1 MHIPDDVFRD
11 GPSNAP
17 PIYMARDPCIR
28 KEASAKRKTYVLPQ
42 LSHPIVHT
50 SSVSDLRCTLLN
62 LCDCCATVTVNTFQ
76 AMSSFFNNDSIF
88 QNQPRYPYQAFF
100 KRFPTLGFNLI
111 TVSCSRLTLEADRA
125 GVRALS
131 TSCMR
136 VSPDMCV
143 CTI

>member
-1 MHIPDDVFRD
+1 MHIHDDVFRD
-11 GPSNAP
+11 GSSNAP

-42 LSHPIVHT
+42 LSHPIVRT

-76 AMSSFFNNDSIF
+76 ARSSFFNNA
-88 QNQPRYPYQAFF
+88 RA

-111 TVSCSRLTLEADRA
+111 TVSCFRLTLEVYRA
-125 GVRALS
+125 SVKAFS